1 MASKITNDQLQLSN
15 DRVYNISPVKVK
27 HMLSG
32 YYNNYLNIKTIGFVK
47 LLGFSDGEKIVTDF
61 LIASLDS
68 EELAK
73 EVLPDLLAKDMTRL
87 LDISKRLNELL
98 DEPIKNEI
106 PLTE

>member
-1 MASKITNDQLQLSN
+1 MASKITADQLQLSN
-15 DRVYNISPVKVK
+15 ERVYNISPVKVK
-27 HMLSG
+27 HMLTG

-61 LIASLDS
+61 LTASLDS

-73 EVLPDLLAKDMTRL
+73 EVLPELLSKDMTRL